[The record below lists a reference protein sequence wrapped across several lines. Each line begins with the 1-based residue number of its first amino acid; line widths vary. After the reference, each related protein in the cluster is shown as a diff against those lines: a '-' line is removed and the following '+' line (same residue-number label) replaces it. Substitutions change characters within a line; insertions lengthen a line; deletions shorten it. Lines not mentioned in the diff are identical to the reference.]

1 MKENDREETERVFGE
16 ETGAIAEN
24 SDMEEGRQTQTIS
37 EEQARALLE
46 QERIETEQRL
56 KKAGSQRKKVLTL
69 VIVAAV
75 FLAAIAI
82 GVGLLA
88 NREKRD
94 EEKSAVGE
102 YVFESLERAN

>member
-1 MKENDREETERVFGE
+1 MKEDDREETEQVFGE
-16 ETGAIAEN
+16 ETGARAEN
-24 SDMEEGRQTQTIS
+24 SDMGEGRQAQTIS

-75 FLAAIAI
+75 FLAAMAI

-88 NREKRD
+88 KGEKRA
-94 EEKSAVGE
+94 EEEDTVGE
-102 YVFESLERAN
+102 YVFESLERVN